1 MKKKLNIGLIII
13 TILVLIFG
21 VMLFFYFKGESD
33 YNNYNYNYSNTSSN
47 SGESESTISIN
58 ASSSVSS
65 ALTEKIRL
73 HATYYFKKLLVSE
86 NELIKKGTKII
97 EYTNGKYLTAPYDLV
112 ITEYNIPESKKICT
126 TSHYIKVSS
135 FNVLST
141 SFRVSEEKIS
151 AVSLGQKVKVKIPAL
166 NDRELDGFITNI
178 TSTAENGR
186 FTVTVEFDNDGD
198 VRIGMSVNISI

>member
-1 MKKKLNIGLIII
+1 MKKKLSIGIIVA
-13 TILVLIFG
+13 LVTIFG
-21 VMLFFYFKGESD
+21 VMLFFYFKGESN
-33 YNNYNYNYSNTSSN
+33 YNNYNYNYSNTSST
-47 SGESESTISIN
+47 SDSESTISIN

-65 ALTEKIRL
+65 ALTENIRL

-86 NELIKKGTKII
+86 NQIIKKGTKII

-141 SFRVSEEKIS
+141 SFRVSEEKVS

-166 NDRELDGFITNI
+166 SDREFEGYITNI
-178 TSTAENGR
+178 TSTAENAR

-198 VRIGMSVNISI
+198 IRIGMSVTISI